1 MIRIALV
8 EDDAGYR
15 RELKSLLERY
25 GRESGEK
32 FDIRTF
38 SDGDEI
44 AVGYKAEY
52 DIILMDIQMRFMNGM
67 DAAKEIREKDGEVII
82 IFVTNTAQYAISGYE
97 VNALDYILKPVS
109 YYAFS
114 KTLERAIGSLRRREK
129 RYIFITN
136 QHGVKKVEES
146 RILYIEVEGHSL
158 VYHTLD
164 GDFGA
169 TGTMKEV
176 EEKVSQESFFRC
188 NKCFLVNLEN
198 VDAVEGDDAVV
209 GGERVA
215 LSRNKKKAFMEAL
228 SLYVMGRS

>member
-15 RELKSLLERY
+15 GELTELLRRY
-25 GRESGEK
+25 SEESGERLEVK
-32 FDIRTF
+32 TF
-38 SDGDEI
+38 TDGDEI
-44 AVGYKAEY
+44 AVEYRAEY
-52 DIILMDIQMRFMNGM
+52 DIILMDIQMRFMNGL
-67 DAAKEIREKDGEVII
+67 DAAKEIRRKDGEVII

-114 KTLERAIGSLRRREK
+114 KTLERAIANLHRKEK
-129 RYIFITN
+129 RYVFISN

-146 RILYIEVEGHSL
+146 RILYVEVEGHSL
-158 VYHTLD
+158 VYHTRD
-164 GDFGA
+164 GDFGT

-176 EEKVSQESFFRC
+176 VERLPADSFFRC

-209 GGERVA
+209 GGERVQI
-215 LSRNKKKAFMEAL
+215 SRNKKKAFLEAL